1 MSKIGKLLKVV
12 LIICIIVA
20 IPLVIMFP
28 FVLKGPIFSMI
39 VIYPNSLIML
49 LIAIQ
54 FIKLFK
60 SIEDDNPFTFNNS
73 KIMRR
78 TSIYS
83 FLMSVFWVLDIFYLL
98 VFKNCHYINYYVVM
112 IFFVVLFFGVG
123 VALYILS
130 KLFYKATSY
139 KEENDLTI

>member
-1 MSKIGKLLKVV
+1 MSKIGKLLKIV

-73 KIMRR
+73 NIMKR

-83 FLMSVFWVLDIFYLL
+83 FLMSVFWLLDIFYLF

-112 IFFVVLFFGVG
+112 TFFIILFFGVG

-130 KLFYKATSY
+130 KLLYKATSY